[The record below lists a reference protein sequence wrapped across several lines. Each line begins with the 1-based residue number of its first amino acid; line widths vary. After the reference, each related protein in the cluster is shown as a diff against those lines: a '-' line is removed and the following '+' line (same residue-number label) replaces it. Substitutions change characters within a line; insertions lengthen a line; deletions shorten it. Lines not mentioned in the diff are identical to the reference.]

1 MLDSVRM
8 FAHRCGEPWNP
19 EEPCEMTRHTHE
31 TMTDAPAGIP
41 AEITLARVADLAR
54 LHPATIRVFQRHGI
68 DFCCGGKRTLAEAA
82 SRAGIDPVGVA
93 EELRQT
99 LAQPPG
105 AATWLDSLPDSL
117 SDLGKLIVGR
127 YHVALRSELPRLIR
141 MADRVE
147 TVHGAEMPEILPP
160 VAATVRA
167 LAAELEK
174 HMHEEETTVFPAI
187 ERLEQA
193 TGAAERLSAED
204 LAVLVAARE
213 DEHTEAGEKLRELRA
228 LTSGF
233 EPPEWACNT
242 FRGLYHGLAELEL
255 DLHEHIHLENNV
267 LFPRALGLA
276 TQALGVAATVRD

>member
-1 MLDSVRM
+1 M
-8 FAHRCGEPWNP
+8 N
-19 EEPCEMTRHTHE
+19 RHTHE
-31 TMTDAPAGIP
+31 TTADTPAGIP
-41 AEITLARVADLAR
+41 ADITLARVADLAR

-82 SRAGIDPVGVA
+82 SRAGIDVA
-93 EELRQT
+93 VVARELLQT
-99 LAQPPG
+99 LAEPAG
-105 AATWLDSLPDSL
+105 AATWLDALPDSL

-127 YHVALRSELPRLIR
+127 YHVALRSELPRLVK

-167 LAAELEK
+167 LAAELGK
-174 HMHEEETTVFPAI
+174 HMHEEETAVFPAI

-193 TGAAERLSAED
+193 IGSAERLSAED

-213 DEHTEAGEKLRELRA
+213 DEHTEAGDKLRELRA

-267 LFPRALGLA
+267 LFPRALELA
-276 TQALGVAATVRD
+276 TTAKGAAATARV

>member
-1 MLDSVRM
+1 
-8 FAHRCGEPWNP
+8 
-19 EEPCEMTRHTHE
+19 MTRHTHE
-31 TMTDAPAGIP
+31 TTTDAPTGIP
-41 AEITLARVADLAR
+41 ADITLARVADLAR

-99 LAQPPG
+99 LAQPAG
-105 AATWLDSLPDSL
+105 TATWLDALPDSL
-117 SDLGKLIVGR
+117 TELGKLIVGR
-127 YHVALRSELPRLIR
+127 YHVALRLELPRLIR

-174 HMHEEETTVFPAI
+174 HMHEEETAVFPAI
-187 ERLEQA
+187 ERLER
-193 TGAAERLSAED
+193 TTDSDESLSAED

-213 DEHTEAGEKLRELRA
+213 DEHTEAGEKLRTLRA

-267 LFPRALGLA
+267 LFPRALDLA
-276 TQALGVAATVRD
+276 LRAQGAAATARP